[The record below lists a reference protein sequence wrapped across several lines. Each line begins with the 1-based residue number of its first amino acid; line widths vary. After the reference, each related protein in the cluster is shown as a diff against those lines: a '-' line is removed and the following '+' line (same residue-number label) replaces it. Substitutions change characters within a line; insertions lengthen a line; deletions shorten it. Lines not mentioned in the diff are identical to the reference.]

1 MAKLVTFLMAAT
13 VGCLF
18 NKGETASFEDD
29 VADDLI
35 EREIAT
41 PAKVKAK
48 NDKAEAEA
56 EKLKAKALAELEKL
70 DDAAIDKIVADEEV
84 QVAADAEK
92 PAKIAAIIAK
102 RAE

>member
-18 NKGETASFEDD
+18 NEGETASFEDD

-35 EREIAT
+35 ERKIA
-41 PAKVKAK
+41 KA
-48 NDKAEAEA
+48 A
-56 EKLKAKALAELEKL
+56 KAKASGDKPDAAAEKAKAKAMAELEKL

-84 QVAADAEK
+84 QVADDATK
-92 PAKIAAIIAK
+92 PAKIAAIMTK